1 MQIKKDSIT
10 FIPIK
15 MATIR
20 KKKKKKKRK
29 FNLKISSVGKDSEK
43 LERLGTGGGTI
54 KWCSH
59 YGKQYD
65 SSSKNKNRMPMIQK
79 SHSGVNIQKN

>member
-20 KKKKKKKRK
+20 KKKKKQ
-29 FNLKISSVGKDSEK
+29 KISSVGKDSEK

>member
-20 KKKKKKKRK
+20 KKKKKKQ
-29 FNLKISSVGKDSEK
+29 KISSVGKDSEK